1 MTEAAPSA
9 YAPAVPTHFTELFVP
24 TLREDPAEAETRS
37 HKLLVRGGYIRQL
50 AAGIYSLLP
59 LGQRS
64 LLKITAIVRE
74 EMNAIGGQEFLLPA
88 LHPADLWRETGR
100 FDDMGEILFRLK
112 DRSQRDLVLGPT
124 HEEVF
129 TAIARDELRSYKQ
142 LPQIWYQIQN
152 KFRDEAR
159 AKSGLLRVRQFTMKD
174 SYSFDL
180 DSDGLDAAYDKH
192 DGAYRT
198 IFTRCGLEFSV
209 VEAHS
214 GAMGGA
220 SSQEFMVRTDA
231 GEDDIA
237 ACSDC
242 GYAANLEK
250 ATSRLRPV
258 EDSDPE
264 GRQPTKVHTPGQ
276 KTIVE
281 IEAFLGCPAN
291 RQIKSLIYMA
301 GKSPV
306 MALVRGDHQLNE
318 TKLAFAV
325 GVAEVRPATEE
336 EIGTL
341 MGANAGSLGPLNLP
355 QNLTVLTDE
364 ALRDR
369 RNMAC
374 GANEDDYHLIGVT
387 PGEHFQPQWE
397 EVRTVASGEG
407 CPKCD
412 GTLEV
417 FRAIEVGHIFKLG
430 TKYAESL
437 GANVLDSAGKAV
449 PVVMG
454 SYGIGMERILASAVE
469 LYGDD
474 AGIVLP
480 PSISP
485 FDVILVL
492 LKADDRDQRQA
503 ADRLVGEFEAA
514 GLEVLLDDR
523 KERPGVKFK
532 DAELIGIP
540 VRVTLG
546 RGLAS
551 GVVELTDRRTG
562 ETVETAVDDLAAAVT
577 TILSRAGGA

>member
-1 MTEAAPSA
+1 M
-9 YAPAVPTHFTELFVP
+9 PTHFKQLFIP
-24 TLREDPAEAETRS
+24 TLREDPAEADTRS
-37 HKLLVRGGYIRQL
+37 HKLLLRGGYIRQL

-64 LLKITAIVRE
+64 LLKIIAIVRE
-74 EMNAIGGQEFLLPA
+74 EMNVIGGQEFLLPA

-198 IFTRCGLEFSV
+198 IFTRCGLEFV
-209 VEAHS
+209 AVEAHS
-214 GAMGGA
+214 GAMGGS
-220 SSQEFMVRTDA
+220 SSQEFMVRSDA

-237 ACSDC
+237 ACSAC

-250 ATSRLRPV
+250 ATSRLHPV

-264 GRQPTKVHTPGQ
+264 GRQPVKVHTPGQ
-276 KTIVE
+276 KTIAE
-281 IEAFLGCPAN
+281 IEAFLGWPAN

-301 GKSPV
+301 GETPV
-306 MALVRGDHQLNE
+306 MALVRGDHELNE
-318 TKLAFAV
+318 TKLALAA
-325 GVAEVRPATEE
+325 GVAEVRPAMGE
-336 EIGTL
+336 EIQDL
-341 MGANAGSLGPLNLP
+341 MGAAAGSLGPLNP
-355 QNLTVLTDE
+355 PRNLTVLTDE

-374 GANEDDYHLIGVT
+374 GANEDNYHLIGVT
-387 PGEHFQPQWE
+387 PGEHFTPHWE
-397 EVRTVASGEG
+397 ELRTVASGEG
-407 CPKCD
+407 CPTCD
-412 GTLEV
+412 CTLEV
-417 FRAIEVGHIFKLG
+417 FRAIEIGHIFKLG

-480 PSISP
+480 PSIAP

-492 LKADDRDQRQA
+492 VKAGDRDQQQA
-503 ADRLVGEFEAA
+503 AGRFTGELEAA
-514 GLEVLLDDR
+514 GLEALVDDR
-523 KERPGVKFK
+523 NERPGVKFK
-532 DAELIGIP
+532 DAELIGVP
-540 VRVTLG
+540 VRITLG
-546 RGLAS
+546 RGLAT

-562 ETVETAVDDLAAAVT
+562 ETVETSVDEVTAAVR
-577 TILSRAGGA
+577 TILARAGGA